1 MQKRQQQQFSMLHT
15 LMQLWN
21 EQVSL
26 SKRYWYVPAG
36 SGFTAPDSYRDG
48 NMSNDDKKR
57 PWFER

>member
-1 MQKRQQQQFSMLHT
+1 MQQLEQKQFTIQHT
-15 LMQLWN
+15 LS
-21 EQVSL
+21 SL
-26 SKRYWYVPAG
+26 AIRYWYVPAG